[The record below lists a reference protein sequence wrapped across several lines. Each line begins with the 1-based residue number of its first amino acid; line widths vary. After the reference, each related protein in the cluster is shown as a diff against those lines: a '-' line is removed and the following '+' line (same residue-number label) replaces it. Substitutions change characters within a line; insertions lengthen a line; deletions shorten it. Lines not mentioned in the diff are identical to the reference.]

1 MSEEQPDKSEDNPY
15 LNNPL
20 HGVGLETI
28 LKELVGYYGFDILNA
43 YLNIKCFK
51 LNPSIP
57 ASVKFLKKTDWAR
70 KKIEVLYL
78 YQYKNLPSV
87 TADQFDLPP
96 RERII
101 PMQKNLREPAVLTI
115 EEGLRLQE
123 ERAKIFAN
131 RNSTNDTNNSSWAY
145 NKRSEERHN
154 KSRDNSRSD
163 KPSYYKS
170 GNRSSDDTVEHKPSS
185 ANDPW
190 AKAKRGK

>member
-1 MSEEQPDKSEDNPY
+1 LS
-15 LNNPL
+15 
-20 HGVGLETI
+20 
-28 LKELVGYYGFDILNA
+28 
-43 YLNIKCFK
+43 LNIKCFK
-51 LNPSIP
+51 INPSIP

-87 TADQFDLPP
+87 TADQFELPP

-131 RNSTNDTNNSSWAY
+131 RNSTSNSNNSSRAY
-145 NKRSEERHN
+145 NKRSEERYN
-154 KSRDNSRSD
+154 KSRNNSWSD
-163 KPSYYKS
+163 EPSYYKS
-170 GNRSSDDTVEHKPSS
+170 VDSSSDDTDESKSSS
-185 ANDPW
+185 AKDPW
-190 AKAKRGK
+190 ANAKKGK

>member
-1 MSEEQPDKSEDNPY
+1 MSEEQSEKNEDNPY

-20 HGVGLETI
+20 HGVGLEAI
-28 LKELVGYYGFDILNA
+28 LKELVDYYGFDILHA

-51 LNPSIP
+51 LNPSIS

-87 TADQFDLPP
+87 TADQFELPP

-101 PMQKNLREPAVLTI
+101 PMQKNPREPAVLTI

-123 ERAKIFAN
+123 ERARNFTN
-131 RNSTNDTNNSSWAY
+131 RNSSSSSNNSSRAY
-145 NKRSEERHN
+145 NERNKTRQN
-154 KSRDNSRSD
+154 KSLNNSRSD

-170 GNRSSDDTVEHKPSS
+170 VDSSSNDTDGRKPSP
-185 ANDPW
+185 AKDPW
-190 AKAKRGK
+190 ANAKKEK